1 MSSDI
6 EYENTNE
13 NDNDNENDNHIAS
26 QVNELSERIVSS
38 IEKRIEAH
46 EEFYNLLVHLF
57 VMINHYNK
65 NKYIEE
71 LTVEAADLYFYSNLN
86 ISSSDIALEINE
98 TINELEIMRNKF
110 KELIHFSIMYS
121 IIDIDRI
128 GHHRLQRRSLIQWI
142 QTLIMNGF
150 IPYNNQKEYIN
161 RVISEF
167 RDNESASE
175 VGLFYKEIQYELNK

>member
-6 EYENTNE
+6 EYENE
-13 NDNDNENDNHIAS
+13 NENDNHIAS

-86 ISSSDIALEINE
+86 ISSSGIALEINE
-98 TINELEIMRNKF
+98 TIDELEIMRNTF
-110 KELIHFSIMYS
+110 KELIHFSITYS
-121 IIDIDRI
+121 IIDVYRI
-128 GHHRLQRRSLIQWI
+128 ERHKLQRKSLIQWI
-142 QTLIMNGF
+142 QTLMLNGF

-167 RDNESASE
+167 RDNERESE
-175 VGLFYKEIQYELNK
+175 IGIFYRDIQYELNK

>member
-6 EYENTNE
+6 EYENINE
-13 NDNDNENDNHIAS
+13 NDNENDNHISS
-26 QVNELSERIVSS
+26 QVNELSERIGSS

-65 NKYIEE
+65 NNYIEE
-71 LTVEAADLYFYSNLN
+71 LTLEAADLYFYSNFN
-86 ISSSDIALEINE
+86 ISSIDIALEINE
-98 TINELEIMRNKF
+98 TIDELEMLRNKF
-110 KELIHFSIMYS
+110 KELIHFSITYS
-121 IIDIDRI
+121 IIDIHRI
-128 GHHRLQRRSLIQWI
+128 ERHKLQRKSLIQWI

-150 IPYNNQKEYIN
+150 IPYNNQIEYIN

-167 RDNESASE
+167 RDNEME
-175 VGLFYKEIQYELNK
+175 GEIGLFYKEIQYEFNK

>member
-13 NDNDNENDNHIAS
+13 NDNHIAS
-26 QVNELSERIVSS
+26 QVNELSNRIVSS

-86 ISSSDIALEINE
+86 ISSIEIAFEINE
-98 TINELEIMRNKF
+98 TMDELEIMRNKF
-110 KELIHFSIMYS
+110 KELIHFSITYS
-121 IIDIDRI
+121 IIDIHRI
-128 GHHRLQRRSLIQWI
+128 EHHKLQRKSIIQWI
-142 QTLIMNGF
+142 QALMMNGF

-167 RDNESASE
+167 RDNEMKSE
-175 VGLFYKEIQYELNK
+175 IGLFYKEIQYEFNK